1 MERGSRNLS
10 DGRVLYTSEDRLLTQ
25 MFNWMASLAGSH
37 DSERSLDFLRVIVT
51 KQRETLLEADRA
63 REYGRVASRIAL
75 FDAMFPFSI
84 FDRLALQAQER
95 QAVRGWLET
104 TLEERRKVQGLD
116 PDIARHTRRDESLLA
131 RFSQPAQR

>member
-1 MERGSRNLS
+1 MERESQKLT

-51 KQRETLLEADRA
+51 KQRDALLEADRA

-75 FDAMFPFSI
+75 FDTMFPFSI
-84 FDRLALQAQER
+84 LDRVTLQAQER

-104 TLEERRKVQGLD
+104 TLEERRKLQGLE
-116 PDIARHTRRDESLLA
+116 PGIAPHMKRDEALLA
-131 RFSQPAQR
+131 RFSQPDQK